1 MVEVGSGVEHRHDH
15 VRVATVQIPR
25 LGSGDVSPCP
35 AEAWGMGSRVVWV
48 AISELSPGYSP
59 RVQGEDAEHVRVLA
73 AAEDDLPAIVVHRST
88 MRVVDGMHRV
98 RAAVERGESE
108 ILVEYFD
115 GSEEDAFVRA
125 VRDNIRHGLPL
136 SRADREAAVLR
147 LLRSP
152 TAWSN
157 RAIAAVTGL
166 SAPTV
171 GAIRRRTNDKTFQ
184 SNSRVGRDGRTRP
197 VNGADGRERAS
208 HVIAE
213 HPDASL
219 RYIAREAGISL
230 STAQDVRKRLA
241 RGENPVPAGLRE
253 PAGRVSALETL
264 RQDPSLRLTQRGR
277 ALLQWLGV
285 SAADPDDLARSI
297 PGHSAKSVA
306 DLARVC
312 AEVWTRV
319 ADNID
324 RRERQ

>member
-1 MVEVGSGVEHRHDH
+1 MQ
-15 VRVATVQIPR
+15 TR
-25 LGSGDVSPCP
+25 LPSDDCSPCP
-35 AEAWGMGSRVVWV
+35 AEAWGMGSRPVWV

-59 RVQGEDAEHVRVLA
+59 RIQGEDAEHIRALA
-73 AAEDDLPAIVVHRST
+73 AAVDDLPAIVVHRPT
-88 MRVVDGMHRV
+88 MRVIDGMHRL

-108 ILVEYFD
+108 ILVEYFA

-125 VRDNIRHGLPL
+125 VRDNVRHGLPL

-171 GAIRRRTNDKTFQ
+171 GAIRRRMTDKTFQ
-184 SNSRVGRDGRTRP
+184 SNNRVGRDGRTRP
-197 VNGADGRERAS
+197 VSGADGRERAS
-208 HVIAE
+208 QVIAE
-213 HPDASL
+213 YPDASL
-219 RYIAREAGISL
+219 RFIAREAGISL

-241 RGENPVPAGLRE
+241 RGENPVPEGLRE
-253 PAGRVSALETL
+253 PAGRASALETL
-264 RQDPSLRLTQRGR
+264 RRDPSLRFTQSGR
-277 ALLQWLGV
+277 TLLQWLGV
-285 SAADPDDLARSI
+285 SAADPDDLARAI
-297 PGHSAKSVA
+297 PGHTAKSVA

-312 AEVWTRV
+312 AEMWTRL
-319 ADNID
+319 ADHID